1 MVEVP
6 IFLYDIPTMPILRNV
21 ESEPWFSSPQLLV
34 RRVGV
39 RETMPPSFIER
50 PQGTG
55 DCLFMMFHDPV
66 EIGLRPA
73 RRQVMPP
80 SIIFWSRSS
89 PHFYGNTTKRWTH
102 SWIHCDGPDIAAM
115 MRRCGATRDE
125 PLCLRDP
132 LPIEQYFAAIHEEIT
147 LSSAAPDGVV
157 IRNLLENL
165 LRKAT
170 ISQHET
176 RAQRIPASVA
186 HVKSVIDARYE
197 ERFTLSSL
205 AEMARQSPRHFC
217 TEFRRHVGTPPI
229 AYLNLRRLHA
239 AAALLRGTDE
249 PVGAIGRH
257 VGLSDPYYF
266 SKLFKSCFGVS
277 PARLR
282 RHTAPHSS

>member
-1 MVEVP
+1 MRP
-6 IFLYDIPTMPILRNV
+6 IRNL
-21 ESEPWFSSPQLLV
+21 ESEPWFSSAHLVV
-34 RRVGV
+34 RRAGV

-50 PQGTG
+50 PKGTG

-66 EIGLRPA
+66 EIGLRTA

-89 PHFYGNTTKRWTH
+89 PHFYGNTARRWAH
-102 SWIHCDGPDIAAM
+102 SWIHCDGPAIAAII
-115 MRRCGATRDE
+115 RRCGAIRDQPI
-125 PLCLRDP
+125 PLHDP
-132 LPIEQYFAAIHEEIT
+132 LPIEQYIAAIHEEIT
-147 LSSAAPDGVV
+147 LSTAAPDAVV

-165 LRKAT
+165 VRKAAV
-170 ISQHET
+170 SRLET
-176 RAQRIPASVA
+176 RTPRLPASVA
-186 HVKSVIDARYE
+186 LVKSVIDARYE

-249 PVGAIGRH
+249 PVATIGKH

-266 SKLFKSCFGVS
+266 SKLFKSCFGVC
-277 PARLR
+277 PTRLR
-282 RHTAPHSS
+282 KRSVHHSS